1 MFCNGWAGI
10 IYKKRSQLSFHG
22 SKVLTIDY
30 TFLISNDQNM
40 NCSTFWVKLAI
51 CLCLW
56 VADLI
61 CK

>member
-40 NCSTFWVKLAI
+40 NCSNFWVKIGNLFMS
-51 CLCLW
+51 
-56 VADLI
+56 VGR
-61 CK
+61 